1 MIVYKDIIKKL
12 KEAGY
17 TVTRIRAEKL
27 ISEST
32 MSRIRRGESI
42 STNTIDIV
50 CKLTGCKVED
60 ILEYVSDE
68 AKKREEKEEA

>member
-17 TVTRIRAEKL
+17 TASRIREEKL

-68 AKKREEKEEA
+68 E

>member
-17 TVTRIRAEKL
+17 TATRIREEKL

-68 AKKREEKEEA
+68 E